1 MIRAKFCLHDNTYF
15 GFQLTGHAE
24 YAEPGED
31 ILCSAVSALAIN
43 TVNSIEE
50 LTSDHLIADVKNGKN
65 GYLRAK
71 VRGEVSQAS
80 HILIK
85 SLQIGLCEIYREY
98 GDEYIRIFFKEV
110 S

>member
-1 MIRAKFCLHDNTYF
+1 MIRAKFYMHDKTYF
-15 GFQLTGHAE
+15 GFSITGHAE

-43 TVNSIEE
+43 TVNSIED
-50 LTSDHLIADVKNGKN
+50 LTEDHMVVEQKDGFLRMKIRGQVSDAGNTL
-65 GYLRAK
+65 L
-71 VRGEVSQAS
+71 
-80 HILIK
+80 K
-85 SLQIGLCEIYREY
+85 SLRIGLCKIYEEY

>member
-1 MIRAKFCLHDNTYF
+1 MIRAKFYLHDNTYF

-50 LTSDHLIADVKNGKN
+50 LTSDHLIAEVKDGT
-65 GYLRAK
+65 LRAK

>member
-1 MIRAKFCLHDNTYF
+1 MIRAKFYLHDNTYF
-15 GFQLTGHAE
+15 GFQLTGHAD

-50 LTSDHLIADVKNGKN
+50 LTSDHLIAEVKG

>member
-1 MIRAKFCLHDNTYF
+1 MIKARFYLHDKTYF
-15 GFQLTGHAE
+15 GFAITGHAE

-31 ILCSAVSALAIN
+31 ILCAAVSALAIN

-50 LTSDHLIADVKNGKN
+50 LTEDRIIVENADGLLK
-65 GYLRAK
+65 AK
-71 VRGEVSQAS
+71 VRGQVSDAS
-80 HILIK
+80 NTLFR
-85 SLQIGLCEIYREY
+85 SLRIGLCKIYEDY

>member
-1 MIRAKFCLHDNTYF
+1 MIRAKFYMHDKTYF
-15 GFQLTGHAE
+15 GFAITGHAE

-43 TVNSIEE
+43 TVNSIED
-50 LTSDHLIADVKNGKN
+50 LTEDHMVAETKDGFLRMKIRGQVSDAANTL
-65 GYLRAK
+65 L
-71 VRGEVSQAS
+71 
-80 HILIK
+80 K
-85 SLQIGLCEIYREY
+85 SLRVGLCKIYEEY

>member
-1 MIRAKFCLHDNTYF
+1 MIRAKFYLHDNTYF

-50 LTSDHLIADVKNGKN
+50 LTSDHLIAEVKDGH
-65 GYLRAK
+65 LRAK

>member
-1 MIRAKFCLHDNTYF
+1 MIRAKFYLHDNTYF

-50 LTSDHLIADVKNGKN
+50 LTSDHLIAEVKNGN
-65 GYLRAK
+65 LRAK

>member
-1 MIRAKFCLHDNTYF
+1 MIRAKFYLHDNTYF

-24 YAEPGED
+24 YAERGED

-50 LTSDHLIADVKNGKN
+50 LTSDHLIAEVKD

-85 SLQIGLCEIYREY
+85 SLQIGLCEIYKEY